1 MSKSKDVDAT
11 LLQPIVPRPS
21 CGKCGA
27 TGVKIYRE
35 YGSFR
40 RPETDRC
47 NECIDQGHKGWMV
60 PCVLDADGD
69 AWGYTSVPKD
79 ACDAFYA
86 LPEKSDSFPHWR
98 RIGGWSDSDF
108 VAPCRAPDHA

>member
-1 MSKSKDVDAT
+1 MLNDTAAT
-11 LLQPIVPRPS
+11 PLHRIVPRPS

-47 NECIDQGHKGWMV
+47 NECIDQGQKGWRV

-86 LPEKSDSFPHWR
+86 LPEKSDSLPHWR
-98 RIGGWSDSDF
+98 QIGGWSDSDF
-108 VAPCRAPDHA
+108 